1 MKSALE
7 PHLITLEHVQRAV
20 KLSDAFDPA
29 RAQEH
34 MAPKPR
40 GVLAQNRDIP
50 AREAGVLAL
59 IYPEPGDGLHVVLT
73 RRADQLRGHSG
84 QISFPGGKRDPQ
96 DTSFTATALRET
108 CEELGICDR
117 EAINVIGMLSPF
129 YIPPSHFNVYPTVA
143 HIDDKPAFRPNPA
156 EVAEVFSFGLH
167 QLLDSQ
173 HKHTEYHTYNG
184 SRFRIPYYLVRGH
197 KVWGATA
204 VMLSELEQRLNS
216 VI

>member
-1 MKSALE
+1 MKPAIE
-7 PHLITLEHVQRAV
+7 PHFITLEHIRRAV

-29 RAQEH
+29 SAQEH

-40 GVLAQNRDIP
+40 GILPQNRDIP
-50 AREAGVLAL
+50 PREAGVLAL
-59 IYPEPGDGLHVVLT
+59 VYPEPDDGLHVVLT
-73 RRADQLRGHSG
+73 RRADSLRSHSG

-108 CEELGICDR
+108 CEELGICNQA
-117 EAINVIGMLSPF
+117 AITILGMLTAF

-143 HIDDKPAFRPNPA
+143 HIDTKPTFQPNPA

-173 HKHTEYHTYNG
+173 NKHTEYHTYNG
-184 SRFRIPYYLVRGH
+184 NRVRIPYYLVRGH

-204 VMLSELEQRLNS
+204 VMLSELEQRLKS
-216 VI
+216 VL